1 MKSNLF
7 VVALLLALLSYSS
20 VLGQQKKKSGK
31 GPLPKPKHIAI
42 DSFPSSRM
50 INFLP
55 GWGDMAVAV
64 NSLPA
69 GTDLGPLLVG
79 LKNNTCQVP
88 HWGYITKGSM
98 RFKFDSGEEVLLKA
112 GDLFYMPPGHTGK
125 VEEDLKLL
133 DFSPDE
139 EFAMLVSH
147 LEKKAAEMQPS
158 K

>member
-1 MKSNLF
+1 MKNILSF
-7 VVALLLALLSYSS
+7 ALLLAVISFSSSY
-20 VLGQQKKKSGK
+20 GQQKKKSSK
-31 GPLPKPKHIAI
+31 TPVAKQQHIAI
-42 DSFPSSRM
+42 DSFPSNRM

-88 HWGYITKGSM
+88 HWGYIIKGSLRM
-98 RFKFDSGEEVLLKA
+98 KYDTGEEVLLKA
-112 GDLFYMPPGHTGK
+112 GELFYMPPGHTGK
-125 VEEDLKLL
+125 VEEDLKLF

-139 EFAMLVSH
+139 QFTFLVAH
-147 LEKKAAEMQPS
+147 LEKKAAEMQAG

>member
-1 MKSNLF
+1 
-7 VVALLLALLSYSS
+7 
-20 VLGQQKKKSGK
+20 
-31 GPLPKPKHIAI
+31 
-42 DSFPSSRM
+42 
-50 INFLP
+50 
-55 GWGDMAVAV
+55 MAVAV

-88 HWGYITKGSM
+88 HWGYIVRGTM
-98 RFKFDSGEEVLLKA
+98 RLKYDSGEEVLLKT
-112 GDLFYMPPGHTGK
+112 GDLFYMAPGHTGK

-133 DFSPDE
+133 DFSPDK
-139 EFAMLVSH
+139 EFTLLVSH

>member
-1 MKSNLF
+1 MKTTLI
-7 VVALLLALLSYSS
+7 VVALLLLALTSSS
-20 VLGQQKKKSGK
+20 VLGQKKKSGK
-31 GPLPKPKHIAI
+31 GPMPKQQHISI
-42 DSFPSSRM
+42 DSFPSNRM
-50 INFLP
+50 INYLP
-55 GWGDMAVAV
+55 QWGSMAVAV

-88 HWGYITKGSM
+88 HWGYIVKGAL
-98 RFKFDSGEEVLLKA
+98 RIKYDTGEEVLLKT
-112 GDLFYMPPGHTGK
+112 GDLFYMQPGHTGK
-125 VEEDLKLL
+125 VEEDLKIF

-139 EFAMLVSH
+139 EYAFLVAH